1 MKLIKVML
9 AAPLFAVTLGAQAQT
24 STGATGTTAAAPEG
38 RATFCQR
45 HPDRC
50 AARANQIEQNCK
62 DNPERCAQHEQMMKQ
77 DCAAHPEACTAVK
90 QQIQSNQAA
99 VSAGCQQN
107 PTGCQN
113 AENRIQSRM
122 TGRQERRQEFMK
134 LKQQQNQQGTGAA
147 QPTAPAPAQQ

>member
-9 AAPLFAVTLGAQAQT
+9 AAPLLAVTLGAQAQT
-24 STGATGTTAAAPEG
+24 STGATGTAAAAPEG

-50 AARANQIEQNCK
+50 AARANQLQQNCA
-62 DNPERCAQHEQMMKQ
+62 DNPQRCAQNEEKLKQ

-122 TGRQERRQEFMK
+122 MGRQERRQEFMK
-134 LKQQQNQQGTGAA
+134 LKQQGSGTA
-147 QPTAPAPAQQ
+147 QPAAPAPAQQ